1 MLKKWYAI
9 ILTIGALF
17 FLSMSPAE
25 ARGKANNTHYVD
37 VSAATLWT
45 APDLVR
51 EVDKPSAA
59 NPVDLRKWTT
69 NMTYEDKLGLV
80 GKLETQALYGSK
92 VTVFEQRGNWVKVAV
107 HNQPT
112 PRNEQGYPGWMP
124 KAQLVKG
131 KNFENKL
138 NQPFA
143 LVTSPT
149 AWLYENKQF
158 SKKFMEISFNTRLP
172 VIKELTHE
180 VLVVTPA
187 DGMKWLKKKDAAI
200 YKSEKAI
207 PAPTGQD
214 IVNTGK
220 KFLGLPYLWAGM
232 SGFGFDCSGF
242 TYTLYHANG
251 IVIPRDSSV
260 QAKHGTAVERKNLQA
275 GDLLFFAY
283 DQGKGKVHHV
293 AVYIGDGKMIH
304 SPNSSTHVRIDAIE
318 TSGYGEEY
326 AGARRYIQ

>member
-9 ILTIGALF
+9 ALALGTLF
-17 FLSMSPAE
+17 FLSIGSAE
-25 ARGKANNTHYVD
+25 AKSKEADTYYVD
-37 VSAATLWT
+37 VPAATLWT
-45 APDLVR
+45 APDLLR
-51 EVDKPSAA
+51 EVDKPSST

-69 NMTYEDKLGLV
+69 SMTYEDKLGLV

-92 VTVFEQRGNWVKVAV
+92 VTVLEQKGDWAKVVV

-112 PRNEQGYPGWMP
+112 PRNEKGYPGWMP
-124 KAQLVKG
+124 KAQLVKE
-131 KNFENKL
+131 KSFENKL
-138 NQPFA
+138 SRSFA
-143 LVTSPT
+143 LITSPT
-149 AWLYENKQF
+149 AWLYKDKKAY
-158 SKKFMEISFNTRLP
+158 KKFMEISFNTRLP
-172 VIKELTHE
+172 VIKELKHE
-180 VLVVTPA
+180 VLVGTPG
-187 DGMKWLKKKDAAI
+187 DGAKWLKKSDAAI
-200 YKSEKAI
+200 YKSEKDI
-207 PAPTGQD
+207 PAPTGKD

-260 QAKHGTAVERKNLQA
+260 QAKHGTSVERENLQA

-283 DQGKGKVHHV
+283 DQGKGRVHHV

-304 SPNSSTHVRIDAIE
+304 SPNSSTHVRIDAID